1 MVTSPGGT
9 AIAGLH
15 TLESGGLRRTLIDA
29 VEAATNRSIALGEQM
44 AAKMRRGSG
53 G

>member
-15 TLESGGLRRTLIDA
+15 TLESGGLRRTLMDA
-29 VEAATNRSIALGEQM
+29 VEHATARAVQLGEQM
-44 AAKMRRGSG
+44 ELKLRANG
-53 G
+53 

>member
-29 VEAATNRSIALGEQM
+29 VEAATNRSAALGEQM
-44 AAKMRRGSG
+44 AAKLKRGT
-53 G
+53 